1 MTTDDVYADIL
12 CRRASLLND
21 YEFYR
26 KDEAQDLE
34 EDTFNISVIQK
45 FWDGKKDDKRK
56 SLIGHNVQIFNKSL
70 ACIATNYA
78 TDEDSLTTSMEGEE
92 EGDDGDEV
100 EESYESSD
108 TSGPVVNKK
117 MFNFKSMKSR
127 KIFKLWYKLENELE
141 EIEKTYPKT
150 ISQNVEESLKNLV
163 QSLKNRIEEVKV
175 SDDIMDVETSESLLS
190 LKEITSQLAVR
201 VKAMKEKLNLAI
213 SKDN

>member
-127 KIFKLWYKLENELE
+127 KIFKLWYKL
-141 EIEKTYPKT
+141 
-150 ISQNVEESLKNLV
+150 
-163 QSLKNRIEEVKV
+163 
-175 SDDIMDVETSESLLS
+175 DIMSN
-190 LKEITSQLAVR
+190 Q
-201 VKAMKEKLNLAI
+201 
-213 SKDN
+213 